1 MATVSIPLLFQDV
14 TGGARRAEV
23 AGSTLAEIIAA
34 LDKLHPGIQARL
46 CDGDKLSS
54 TVAVTVDG
62 KIAAQGLHTLV
73 GAESEVCL
81 LPSFG
86 GG

>member
-14 TGGARRAEV
+14 TGGSRCAEV
-23 AGSTLAEIIAA
+23 GGSTVEEIIAA

-46 CDGDKLSS
+46 CDGDKLRS

-62 KIAAQGLHTLV
+62 KIAAQGLHTSV
-73 GAESEVCL
+73 RPRSEVCL